1 MNGLGVN
8 VEYMSEGGSF
18 GEGIGRPGVSGKK
31 NDAASG
37 TLRADSMSRLNS
49 RDSAKHVSRRPLWTY
64 SKTLPF
70 RATESAQQCSQLA
83 GQQSPDRLN
92 AERTMAKKTTR
103 SLANPTLLKPLDQSN
118 GIIQV
123 IIETPKGSRNKFA
136 FDAKQNIFT
145 VKAVLPAG
153 MSFPYDFG
161 FLPRTLA
168 ADGDPIDVLLL
179 MDEPAFP
186 GIAVRARLIGIIEGE
201 QTSGKKKIRNDR
213 LIAVAEMNHEY
224 AYLKKLDDL
233 PKKFL
238 RELEEFFV
246 NYHRLQGK
254 EYRLLGCKKVDA
266 AMRMIRKAQ
275 RAA

>member
-1 MNGLGVN
+1 
-8 VEYMSEGGSF
+8 
-18 GEGIGRPGVSGKK
+18 
-31 NDAASG
+31 
-37 TLRADSMSRLNS
+37 
-49 RDSAKHVSRRPLWTY
+49 
-64 SKTLPF
+64 
-70 RATESAQQCSQLA
+70 
-83 GQQSPDRLN
+83 
-92 AERTMAKKTTR
+92 MAKKPAR
-103 SLANPTLLKPLDQSN
+103 SLTNPVLLKPMDKTN

-136 FDAKQNIFT
+136 FDVEQNIFT
-145 VKAVLPAG
+145 VKKVLPAG

-168 ADGDPIDVLLL
+168 PDGDPIDVLLL

-201 QTSGKKKIRNDR
+201 QTDGKKKIRNDR
-213 LIAVAEMNHEY
+213 LLAVAEMNHEY
-224 AYLKKLDDL
+224 AYIKRISDL

-246 NYHRLQGK
+246 NYHRLEGK
-254 EYRLLGCKKVDA
+254 EYKLLGCKKVTA
-266 AMRMIRKAQ
+266 AMRIIQKAQ